1 MDRSRWTTDD
11 AGHVFGRELHDEVP
25 AGARPAWAA
34 SVLAVCADG
43 AARGPTRAAIDELL
57 ACAAAPAQWPAAR
70 RAFDALRQLT
80 LAAER
85 TLAAA
90 PLDRAL
96 LDLAET
102 VAKLTYNA
110 SGAPAPY
117 DFHAGWRLAP
127 QARRVVELRKDPQ
140 LADRVW
146 ALLTQPAA
154 HAT

>member
-11 AGHVFGRELHDEVP
+11 AGRVFGRDLHDAVP
-25 AGARPAWAA
+25 ADARPAWAA
-34 SVLAVCADG
+34 AVLAACAEG
-43 AARGPTRAAIDELL
+43 AARGPTREAIDELL
-57 ACAAAPAQWPAAR
+57 TCAAAPERWPQAR
-70 RAFDALRQLT
+70 RAFDALRELT

-85 TLAAA
+85 ALVSAS
-90 PLDRAL
+90 LDRAL
-96 LDLAET
+96 LDLGET

-127 QARRVVELRKDPQ
+127 KTRRVVELREDPG

-146 ALLTQPAA
+146 TLLTEPAA
-154 HAT
+154 RAT